1 MTDLPLILAGPLL
14 RHTTATTITLWL
26 CTSCRCSIELQLH
39 LPDDELQTYTPKQQ
53 QVALGTHCYMQL
65 LQLDLSTPLPEG
77 AAIGYEIIFNGE
89 QQTLLRD
96 RLPHLCYNDET
107 HPSFIIQPTLKRLL
121 HGSCRKPHHLG
132 EDGLCAADT
141 FMAQTRHDSEQTPAL
156 LLMTGDQVYAD
167 DVAGPML
174 SAIHQLI
181 EKLGLAGEHFS
192 GATVDDT
199 QALFRCDNNYY
210 QRDQLLPRNK
220 GNRDLLE
227 LFFGGAEKPIFTS
240 VGAHN
245 HLISLSEMLAMYIL
259 TWSPLCWDLVN
270 LKTPPA
276 GVKTQYH
283 EQYFEEL
290 KAINDFAAG
299 LDKVQRLLAHVP
311 TYMIFDD
318 HDVTDDWNLT
328 RGWEETAYGHPFSRR
343 IIGNALI
350 AYWLCQGWGNNP
362 ETFTPLMAKL
372 DSVFAGQTLN
382 HQDQLVDTLL
392 NWEQWHYELDTQPP
406 ILVLDTRTRRWRSE
420 SNANRPSGLMDW
432 EALTDMQQK
441 LIGHKSVIMVSPSPV
456 FGVKLI
462 EVVQRIF
469 TFFGKALMVDA
480 ENWMAHPG
488 AANVMLNIFSHHKT
502 PPHFIIL
509 SGDVHYSFVYDVT
522 IRRRKCS
529 PEITQI
535 TASGLKNTFP
545 DTLLKWFDR
554 LNRWLYASRS
564 PLNMFTKRRRMRIR
578 QRHVCGQKHDRLL
591 NQCGIGLVELHND
604 CDDIKASVIHQN
616 SQQDF
621 Y

>member
-1 MTDLPLILAGPLL
+1 MTDTLPLILAGPIL
-14 RHTTATTITLWL
+14 RHTTSSQVTLWL
-26 CTSCRCSIELQLH
+26 CTSRRSHIQVQLHQPDNTVQTFNPTQHQLPAGERCYLQLLH
-39 LPDDELQTYTPKQQ
+39 LK
-53 QVALGTHCYMQL
+53 
-65 LQLDLSTPLPEG
+65 LSTPLPEG
-77 AAIGYEIIFNGE
+77 EPIGYELIFNGE
-89 QQTLLRD
+89 KIALRE
-96 RLPHLCYNDET
+96 RLSELCYADEPR
-107 HPSFIIQPTLKRLL
+107 PSFIIQPKLKRLL
-121 HGSCRKPHHLG
+121 HGSCRKPHHPG
-132 EDGLCAADT
+132 EDGLCDADRL
-141 FMAQTRHDSEQTPAL
+141 MAQTRGNTQQTPAL

-174 SAIHQLI
+174 AAIHQLI
-181 EKLGLAGEHFS
+181 AKLGLRDESFS

-199 QALFRCDNNYY
+199 QSLFSCDNNYY
-210 QRDQLLPRNK
+210 EREQLLPRNK
-220 GNRDLLE
+220 ANRDLLE

-240 VGAHN
+240 AGAHN
-245 HLISLSEMLAMYIL
+245 HLISLSEMLAMYLL
-259 TWSPLCWDLVN
+259 TWSPICWTLVN
-270 LKTPPA
+270 VQQPP
-276 GVKTQYH
+276 GGMKDQYR
-283 EQYFEEL
+283 EQYLNEL
-290 KAINDFAAG
+290 KHINHFADG
-299 LDKVQRLLAHVP
+299 LGQVQRLMAHLP
-311 TYMIFDD
+311 SYMIFDD

-350 AYWLCQGWGNNP
+350 AYWLCQGWGNQP
-362 ETFTPLMAKL
+362 EVFKPLASRL
-372 DSVFAGQTLN
+372 DSLFADEAIN
-382 HQDQLVDTLL
+382 RQDELIDTLL
-392 NWEQWHYELDTQPP
+392 DWEHWHYELDTQPP
-406 ILVLDTRTRRWRSE
+406 VVVLDTRTRRWRSE
-420 SNANRPSGLMDW
+420 SSPNRPSGLMDW

-488 AANVMLNIFSHHKT
+488 AANVMLNIFSHLKT

-522 IRRRKCS
+522 IRRRKHS

-545 DTLLKWFDR
+545 ASLLKWFDR

-564 PLNMFTKRRRMRIR
+564 PLNLFTKRRRMKVR
-578 QRHVCGQKHDRLL
+578 QRHVPGQKHDRLL
-591 NQCGIGLVELHND
+591 NQCGIGLVELQSEGDH
-604 CDDIKASVIHQN
+604 IKASIISRN
-616 SQQDF
+616 RQQDF